1 MDILGI
7 ANTNDKEIQKVQ
19 IMLPAGARKGNKL
32 MTKIKTT
39 VTYQNK
45 KLLTNFRCRIE
56 ANLVLET
63 VQFFMINTLIKQG

>member
-39 VTYQNK
+39 VTYQNE

>member
-32 MTKIKTT
+32 MMKIKTT
-39 VTYQNK
+39 VIYQNE
-45 KLLTNFRCRIE
+45 KLLANFRCRIE
-56 ANLVLET
+56 ANLALET